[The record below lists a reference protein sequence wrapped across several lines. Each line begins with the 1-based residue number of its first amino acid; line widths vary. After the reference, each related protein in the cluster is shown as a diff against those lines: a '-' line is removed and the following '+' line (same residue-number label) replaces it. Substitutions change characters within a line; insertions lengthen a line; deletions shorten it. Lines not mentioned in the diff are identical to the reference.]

1 MPLPLAALIPVV
13 ASLAPTLMRHLAG
26 DRAGEIAEQVSTAV
40 QSVVGTDDPEQV
52 ALAMQ
57 DPARAADLRLELAR
71 IEADAET
78 ERLRLVLADVASAR
92 AQTVDLARAGSPIA
106 YGALGVS
113 AVVMALFAAVVLGP
127 MWGYPAPA
135 DATVRLL
142 EYCLIACVGYWLG
155 SSAGSARKDEALR
168 GLVR

>member
-1 MPLPLAALIPVV
+1 MPLPLVALLPLV
-13 ASLAPTLMRHLAG
+13 ASLAPALMRHLAG
-26 DRAGEIAEQVSTAV
+26 EKAAEVAEQVSTAV
-40 QSVVGTDDPEQV
+40 QSVVGSDDPQQV

-78 ERLRLVLADVASAR
+78 ERLRLVLADVVSAR
-92 AQTVDLARAGSPIA
+92 AQTVDLARIGSPIA

-113 AVVMALFAAVVLGP
+113 AVVMALFSAVVIGP
-127 MWGYPAPA
+127 MVGYPTPT
-135 DATVRLL
+135 DGTVRLL

-168 GLVR
+168 GRP